1 MTCPLSTT
9 QQALTMHLWLAWNTC
24 LWLPSTGIKDLGSRS
39 CTSPGAM
46 TTRVLAPPSGLCEK
60 PGTSTRLCVTCR
72 KGGSGG
78 NRSRKWPEP
87 RDDFFGAGENRD
99 VRPRSPGLGRA
110 RQGTT
115 RPSLSREIWL
125 KLLALL
131 SRDQVALDR
140 AATAQSGGRWSHSSS
155 CSSCQ

>member
-1 MTCPLSTT
+1 MASAPVSVSLISLLAACPHHMTCPLSTT

-78 NRSRKWPEP
+78 NRWGDAAHPAPGRPGTP
-87 RDDFFGAGENRD
+87 AGLFQGAGKLGLAE
-99 VRPRSPGLGRA
+99 VRSSG
-110 RQGTT
+110 
-115 RPSLSREIWL
+115 
-125 KLLALL
+125 
-131 SRDQVALDR
+131 
-140 AATAQSGGRWSHSSS
+140 AA
-155 CSSCQ
+155 